1 MLQQYIEA
9 AKIVTTHG
17 IRGEMKIEYWCEDD
31 VFLRQFKTL
40 YMTKTG
46 QKPVKVQSVR
56 PIGRMGLLK
65 LAGVEDMDA
74 ARALVGTVLYFDRRD
89 ARLPKDT
96 WFYQDLIGIEVR
108 DADTGRVYG
117 TVKSVDHP
125 GPQDIYTVAGADGK
139 EYRFPGVDA
148 FLKELNPVEGYLRV
162 APIPGMFDDA
172 SYNDLP
178 PQPNAKKEN

>member
-17 IRGEMKIEYWCEDD
+17 IRGEMKIEFWCDD
-31 VFLRQFKTL
+31 ADFLKRFKVL
-40 YMTKTG
+40 YFDKAGT
-46 QKPVKVQSVR
+46 QPVRVRSVR
-56 PIGRMGLLK
+56 PIGRMGLIVLD
-65 LAGVEDMDA
+65 GVEDMDA
-74 ARALVGTVLYFDRRD
+74 ARALCGRILYFDRKD

-96 WFYQDLIGIEVR
+96 WFYQDLVGCQVR
-108 DADTGRVYG
+108 DADTGHVYG

-125 GPQDIYTVAGADGK
+125 GPQDIYTVAGPNGE

-148 FLKELNPVEGYLRV
+148 FLKELNPPEGYIRV
-162 APIPGMFDDA
+162 APIPGMFDDGA
-172 SYNDLP
+172 YNDRP

>member
-17 IRGEMKIEYWCEDD
+17 VRGEMKIEYWCEDAE
-31 VFLRQFKTL
+31 FLAQFKTL
-40 YMTKTG
+40 YWDKVG
-46 QKPVKVQSVR
+46 QKPVRVRSVR
-56 PIGRMGLLK
+56 PAGRTGLLK
-65 LAGVEDMDA
+65 LDGVEDMDA
-74 ARALVGTVLYFDRRD
+74 ARALVGRVLYFDRRD
-89 ARLPKDT
+89 AALPADT

-108 DADTGRVYG
+108 DADTGKVYG

-125 GPQDIYTVAGADGK
+125 GPQDIYTVAGADGG

-148 FLKELNPVEGYLRV
+148 FLKELNPEAGYLRV
-162 APIPGMFDDA
+162 APIPGMFDDQ

-178 PQPNAKKEN
+178 QQG